1 MRFKSMLKALTFV
14 VLCYL
19 PAWAG
24 TYTAAS
30 CNRSDVNAVINGGIH
45 TAVDGDVIN
54 VPSGNCTWT
63 SSLSVAVG
71 ISIIGA
77 GSGSTI
83 IQDSL
88 NGTLF
93 QVSIPSATSSL
104 FRLSGMTIQPAA
116 GQGGQPS
123 VGSIS
128 GTCNSSTC
136 SNIRLDLFD
145 PSMARNWIHVLHR

>member
-1 MRFKSMLKALTFV
+1 M
-14 VLCYL
+14 
-19 PAWAG
+19 
-24 TYTAAS
+24 
-30 CNRSDVNAVINGGIH
+30 
-45 TAVDGDVIN
+45 IN

-77 GSGSTI
+77 GSVSTI

-136 SNIRLDLFD
+136 SNIRLDNLTLPWPGTGFMFYID
-145 PSMARNWIHVLHR
+145 NVFGVIDHNNVTANGGYEFVGIGQSSYGGVGCCGDNSWRSQIPWHG